1 MTLSDA
7 TPPAERA
14 PAAETGAGE
23 AAVYGALDMGTS
35 SCRLLVAEPRRHPQ
49 GCDSHG
55 RNSGA
60 PGLPFRVIDAYSRVV
75 GLGEGLKT
83 SRELSPAAMDR
94 AIAAL
99 KVCAGKL
106 RRRRVRHLRAVA
118 TEACRRADNGGQFCD
133 RVERETGI
141 GIEVISRAEE
151 AQLALTGCQPLLD
164 PARRHAL
171 VVDIGG
177 GSTQISWLE
186 QVPGGQEG
194 QRAALRAWHSIP
206 FGVVGV
212 SEGFADGAIAGQAFE
227 SLVAELAAALAP
239 FERAH
244 GLGAKAAA
252 GEVQML
258 GMSGTATILA
268 GVHQGL
274 RRYRRDLVDGR
285 RLPRETVLSLTRR
298 IAGMS
303 YRERAGDPSIGRARA
318 RYVGGGCAIL
328 EAICGT
334 WPVDELTV
342 ADRGLREGILH
353 GLMAANGARGAASPP
368 GQSRAP

>member
-1 MTLSDA
+1 M
-7 TPPAERA
+7 P
-14 PAAETGAGE
+14 
-23 AAVYGALDMGTS
+23 VYGALDMGTS
-35 SCRLLVAEPRRHPQ
+35 SCRLLVAEPRRRDPQ
-49 GCDSHG
+49 ACNAQGP
-55 RNSGA
+55 GA
-60 PGLPFRVIDAYSRVV
+60 PFRVIDAYSRVV
-75 GLGEGLKT
+75 GLGEGLRT
-83 SRELSPAAMDR
+83 SRELSQAAMDR

-118 TEACRRADNGGQFCD
+118 TEACRRAQNGGQFCA

-151 AQLALTGCQPLLD
+151 AQLALSGCQSLLD

-186 QVPGGQEG
+186 RVPGGADPAG
-194 QRAALRAWHSIP
+194 QKAVLRAWHSIP
-206 FGVVGV
+206 YGVVGV
-212 SEGFADGAIAGQAFE
+212 SEGFADGAIAGEAFDR
-227 SLVAELAAALAP
+227 LVAELAAALEP

-244 GLGAKAAA
+244 GLSAKAAA
-252 GEVQML
+252 GEIQML

-285 RLPRETVLSLTRR
+285 KLSRQTVLTLTRR

-303 YRERAGDPSIGRARA
+303 CRERAGDPSIGRARA

-328 EAICGT
+328 EAICAT

-353 GLMAANGARGAASPP
+353 GLMAADGARGAPP
-368 GQSRAP
+368 SGRRKAP